1 MKHYPKIFEIFPII
15 SFPFDGLRLRRVS
28 GSVRVRVRVRVA
40 AGSGSA
46 PQGLLPRREALPGWR
61 QGGGK
66 FFRELDVTS
75 SPPNLY
81 EPSCCIKVWLNQLHT
96 TIKRRFPLL

>member
-15 SFPFDGLRLRRVS
+15 SFPFDGLLLRRVS
-28 GSVRVRVRVRVA
+28 GSVRVRVRVA

-66 FFRELDVTS
+66 FFRELDAPQR
-75 SPPNLY
+75 PPDRFIIVDHIDHAMLLGHGDLFKTNL
-81 EPSCCIKVWLNQLHT
+81 
-96 TIKRRFPLL
+96 

>member
-1 MKHYPKIFEIFPII
+1 
-15 SFPFDGLRLRRVS
+15 
-28 GSVRVRVRVRVA
+28 VRVA

-66 FFRELDVTS
+66 FFRELDTPQR
-75 SPPNLY
+75 PPHRLIIVDHIDHAMLLGHGDLLETNL
-81 EPSCCIKVWLNQLHT
+81 
-96 TIKRRFPLL
+96 